1 MSNSDSEEIDNL
13 FFLMLEKNTE
23 IIKQAHRTINSSSDS
38 YLILQRIK
46 FFLGLLYSAKNID
59 EAIETFPKY
68 LFKYK
73 KKFLSIIEKTNTK
86 KIAGALA
93 LIKKTEL
100 LLRKHS
106 SMHQPI
112 SERFL
117 LNLKKTLR

>member
-38 YLILQRIK
+38 YLVLQRIK

-73 KKFLSIIEKTNTK
+73 TKFLSIFEKTNTK

-106 SMHQPI
+106 SMHQAI

-117 LNLKKTLR
+117 LNLKKSLR